1 MRDACRG
8 IKRGNAGDERRGTIN
23 GSVGELPHSSPIFI
37 LMSCWYL
44 ALKRFRSLKNAEVQL
59 NMSKALSIC
68 SEQAVLYQI
77 LNKIF
82 FNQDCHLFCHISKGW

>member
-1 MRDACRG
+1 MFV
-8 IKRGNAGDERRGTIN
+8 E
-23 GSVGELPHSSPIFI
+23 GSKEQTQEMTGEEPLMGLLEELPHSSPIFI

-44 ALKRFRSLKNAEVQL
+44 ALERFRSLKNAEVQL

-82 FNQDCHLFCHISKGW
+82 FQSRLQLVPSH